1 MKGAKYGMTKKILI
15 IGMLFI
21 TIFMCSCV
29 NPIIPKITPWKQ
41 VDTYWESEDGNIW
54 FYITRDCF
62 AVGEITWEG
71 VSQPAIFIGDDIST
85 GISVVQQG
93 QFPGHV
99 KTAFW
104 GDYWFGR
111 YSLISRDS
119 FYVEIE
125 ASVFFSN
132 GDKIKFHKIDNPDKA
147 FNLNLDDIISNENS
161 LEEVQH
167 KQYSLEQLTTFFGE
181 YPKNEYIVYNPNPSR
196 DDWRNDCYNRFK
208 AMSVFLDIGVMRK
221 VEDVYYCAFDVE
233 EGGMYYVFWTD
244 YFNDKNPLPIY
255 NVHISDLKDSSA
267 FVGLMPGTNTAAD
280 VIAISNATE
289 LQFADNGNTISY
301 TLLKDGKILKVIYE
315 ECEEITS
322 RDDLIINSIEE
333 VDKQECLS
341 VSFLSKIFEK
351 DLLVP

>member
-1 MKGAKYGMTKKILI
+1 MTKKILI

-21 TIFMCSCV
+21 TIFMCSCI

-62 AVGEITWEG
+62 AVGEITREG

-119 FYVEIE
+119 FYVEVE

-132 GDKIKFHKIDNPDKA
+132 GDKIKFHKIDNPDKT

-167 KQYSLEQLTTFFGE
+167 KQYSLDQLTTFFGE
-181 YPKNEYIVYNPNPSR
+181 YPKNEYIVYNPNR

-208 AMSVFLDIGVMRK
+208 AMSVLLDIGVMRK
-221 VEDVYYCAFDVE
+221 AEDVYYCAFDVQ

-267 FVGLMPGTNTAAD
+267 FAGLMPGTNTAAD

>member
-1 MKGAKYGMTKKILI
+1 MTKKILV

-21 TIFMCSCV
+21 TIFMCSCI
-29 NPIIPKITPWKQ
+29 NLIGPKITPWKQ

-119 FYVEIE
+119 FYVEVE

-132 GDKIKFHKIDNPDKA
+132 GDKIKFHKIDNPDKT

-181 YPKNEYIVYNPNPSR
+181 YPKNEYIVYNPNR

-208 AMSVFLDIGVMRK
+208 AMSVLLDIGVMRK
-221 VEDVYYCAFDVE
+221 EEDVYYCAFDVQ

-267 FVGLMPGTNTAAD
+267 FVGLMSGTNTAAD

-289 LQFADNGNTISY
+289 LQFVDNGNTISY

>member
-1 MKGAKYGMTKKILI
+1 
-15 IGMLFI
+15 
-21 TIFMCSCV
+21 MCSCI

-71 VSQPAIFIGDDIST
+71 VSQPTIFIGDDIST

>member
-1 MKGAKYGMTKKILI
+1 MTKKILI

-21 TIFMCSCV
+21 TIFMCSCI
-29 NPIIPKITPWKQ
+29 NLIGPMMTPWKQ

-93 QFPGHV
+93 QFPEHV

-132 GDKIKFHKIDNPDKA
+132 GDKIKFHKIDNPDRT
-147 FNLNLDDIISNENS
+147 FNLNLDEIISNENS

-181 YPKNEYIVYNPNPSR
+181 YPKNEYIVYNPNR

-208 AMSVFLDIGVMRK
+208 AMSVLLDIGVMRK

-289 LQFADNGNTISY
+289 MQFVDNGNTISY

-351 DLLVP
+351 DLLLP

>member
-1 MKGAKYGMTKKILI
+1 MTKKILI

-21 TIFMCSCV
+21 TIFMCSCI

-93 QFPGHV
+93 QFPGHG

-119 FYVEIE
+119 FYVEVE

-132 GDKIKFHKIDNPDKA
+132 GDKIKFHKIDNPDKT

-181 YPKNEYIVYNPNPSR
+181 YPKNEYIVYNPNR

-208 AMSVFLDIGVMRK
+208 AMSVLLDIGVMRK
-221 VEDVYYCAFDVE
+221 VEDVYYCAFDVQ
-233 EGGMYYVFWTD
+233 EGGIYYVFWTD

-267 FVGLMPGTNTAAD
+267 FVGLMPGTNTATD

-289 LQFADNGNTISY
+289 LQFVDNGNTISY

-351 DLLVP
+351 DLLVPYL